1 MLWYFLCVWFLVV
14 QNPAV
19 DIARIEKAADRKPV
33 QLLVPTVSS
42 YSNMN
47 AGAELFDAP
56 SGKHL
61 INVPRGLPVHVLQ
74 RRADGWSRVAI
85 LSPFVMEGWAHP
97 KGLAS
102 IINASTL
109 FYASANDTVARGML
123 AQGVMVQVE
132 KHVGDM
138 VQVQVHHHIPIRV
151 WVPAARVG
159 VKFENVPAVKFRYN
173 SHWNRN
179 VFECSPGPLYS
190 SFGSSVVI
198 AELREKA
205 FFKKEK
211 QSGDWIE
218 IASAS
223 DYDIRFNA
231 WVPAKRMGTQSQYYY
246 QHQYSFRVA
255 DILTDSWFRGGFVLT
270 RPMVAWLERNNT
282 MGRVYLR
289 AGTRLNMIQKQSE
302 GVYQVILSR
311 GVSFYRPTLSVLLNA
326 LENETSEQQSR
337 VHQSTLYSQHF
348 TVRVWMSLEL
358 TDVTRVPLQ

>member
-19 DIARIEKAADRKPV
+19 EIARIEKAAERKPV
-33 QLLVPTVSS
+33 QLLVPTVTS

-47 AGAELFDAP
+47 AGAELFHAP
-56 SGKHL
+56 SGKSL
-61 INVPRGLPVHVLQ
+61 IYVPRGLPVHVLE

-97 KGLAS
+97 KGLAY
-102 IINASTL
+102 IINASTF
-109 FYASANDTVARGML
+109 FYASANDTNARGML
-123 AQGVMVQVE
+123 AQGVMVQME
-132 KHVGDM
+132 KRVGDM

-159 VKFENVPAVKFRYN
+159 VKFENVPAVNFRYK
-173 SHWNRN
+173 SRWNRN
-179 VFECSPGPLYS
+179 VFECSPGPLYAS
-190 SFGSSVVI
+190 LGSSVVI

-211 QSGDWIE
+211 ESGDWIE

-223 DYDIRFNA
+223 DYDIRFKA
-231 WVPAKRMGTQSQYYY
+231 WVPAKRMGAQAQYYY
-246 QHQYSFRVA
+246 QHQYSFRVSE
-255 DILTDSWFRGGFVLT
+255 ILTDSWFTGGFVLT
-270 RPMVAWLERNNT
+270 RPMAAWLHRNDT
-282 MGRVYLR
+282 MGQVYLR

-326 LENETSEQQSR
+326 LENETSKQQYGAYQPTWYA
-337 VHQSTLYSQHF
+337 QSFTL
-348 TVRVWMSLEL
+348 RVWMSLEL
-358 TDVTRVPLQ
+358 TDVTRAPMQ